1 MTSVAEGETVSALAT
16 TRDGSV
22 WVGTNAGL
30 IRLIDG
36 RPRRYTEDDGLP
48 SASIRALHAERDGT
62 LWAATIGG
70 PARLVGGRFVA
81 VSLPDGIRLQRITG
95 MTTDAE
101 GALWI
106 TDNDD
111 GLFRLAHD
119 TLVLVDAGLQ
129 RSASV
134 FTDRTSRVWIGQ
146 RNGSLTVYD
155 KGRLASYSAAGGP
168 DGTVTAVYEDSHG
181 KVWIGTTTGL
191 GRFENERFVREDIE
205 DLAIGVLAIVE
216 DDHDQLWIATRAG
229 ILRASLAE
237 LTTPNTD
244 SSRLTDFQ
252 VYDVSDGLPGVVAR
266 AFPGGVRAADGS
278 LWFATA
284 GGAARIVPE
293 RLAEPSLRSAIRVEA
308 VIADDRQLKP
318 ESHTALPP
326 GTWD

>member
-1 MTSVAEGETVSALAT
+1 M
-16 TRDGSV
+16 
-22 WVGTNAGL
+22 
-30 IRLIDG
+30 
-36 RPRRYTEDDGLP
+36 PQ
-48 SASIRALHAERDGT
+48 RDGT

-119 TLVLVDAGLQ
+119 TLSLVDAGLQ

-146 RNGSLTVYD
+146 RNGGLTVYD

-205 DLAIGVLAIVE
+205 DLAIGGTGYCGGRPRSTLDRHSRWNPSRKSHRA
-216 DDHDQLWIATRAG
+216 DH
-229 ILRASLAE
+229 AE
-237 LTTPNTD
+237 YG
-244 SSRLTDFQ
+244 FIQ
-252 VYDVSDGLPGVVAR
+252 
-266 AFPGGVRAADGS
+266 AA
-278 LWFATA
+278 
-284 GGAARIVPE
+284 
-293 RLAEPSLRSAIRVEA
+293 
-308 VIADDRQLKP
+308 
-318 ESHTALPP
+318 
-326 GTWD
+326 